1 MAPGAA
7 SGNADEENAEGE
19 GGEEGEGESKEAA
32 GSKEGSQPPAREANA
47 EDVDIKLED
56 GKEAGAEAGPSV
68 LEVTSKQGEQGEQ
81 GEPEESLALVS
92 AREEGVAPAKLYKET
107 ATAPT
112 SPTAS
117 AQLQDGIGL
126 PNLTAAAK
134 DAPPIADATAEV
146 SVEEQAAPGADVTE
160 QTAAMEVD

>member
-19 GGEEGEGESKEAA
+19 GGEEGEDESKEAA

-68 LEVTSKQGEQGEQ
+68 LEVTSKQGEQ

-160 QTAAMEVD
+160 RTAAMEVD